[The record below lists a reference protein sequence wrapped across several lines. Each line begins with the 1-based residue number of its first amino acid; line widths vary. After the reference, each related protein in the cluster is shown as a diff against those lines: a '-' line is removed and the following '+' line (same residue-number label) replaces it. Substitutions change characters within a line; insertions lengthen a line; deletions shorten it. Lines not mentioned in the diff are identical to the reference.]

1 MNIRTLSDP
10 TCWYGGGMAAQH
22 WHREGRQGMTHT
34 SATSTIYPR
43 SIRYE
48 FEDTL
53 DRKTEC
59 ERHIHVAQNVHQE
72 EGSAVVLQIH
82 LAWNYYISQNLL

>member
-1 MNIRTLSDP
+1 
-10 TCWYGGGMAAQH
+10 
-22 WHREGRQGMTHT
+22 MTHT

-53 DRKTEC
+53 ES
-59 ERHIHVAQNVHQE
+59 EAHGEGEVHVAQDVGE
-72 EGSAVVLQIH
+72 EQRGTVVLNKN
-82 LAWNYYISQNLL
+82 AKWREDMKW